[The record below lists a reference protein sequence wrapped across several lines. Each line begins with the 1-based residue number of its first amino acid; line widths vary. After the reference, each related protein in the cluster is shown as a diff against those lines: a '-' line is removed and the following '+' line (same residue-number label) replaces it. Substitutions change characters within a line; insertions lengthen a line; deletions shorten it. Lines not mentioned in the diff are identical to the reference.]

1 MRSAWIEIY
10 QRIPSGDG
18 SHGRAPCGA
27 RGLKFEITYM
37 GEKKSLSRPMR
48 SVWAEIRP
56 RRTI

>member
-1 MRSAWIEIY
+1 MTIE
-10 QRIPSGDG
+10 QRIVAKLKEL
-18 SHGRAPCGA
+18 HGRAPCGA